1 MKAAN
6 NAATTPSSPACADP
20 AQTLQGCNP
29 SRFNKFSMTR
39 YYTDVNVN
47 GFDLRKSI
55 AKARKNKQMHKAK
68 AAVID
73 DKPTPS
79 AAAKVRGKKGK
90 TTKKAQEC
98 PQQQQALI

>member
-6 NAATTPSSPACADP
+6 NAAPTPSSPVCADQ
-20 AQTLQGCNP
+20 AQMLQGCNP
-29 SRFNKFSMTR
+29 SRFNKFTTTK

-55 AKARKNKQMHKAK
+55 AKARKNKQMLKAK
-68 AAVID
+68 AEVIN
-73 DKPTPS
+73 DKPAPHAT
-79 AAAKVRGKKGK
+79 AKVRGKKRT

-98 PQQQQALI
+98 PQQQPALI